1 MKRKSFLNVVSITTV
16 VLVTVV
22 GIMMSITSATT
33 QALPSKEPSGPVCPW
48 MDTTKSPDERAQ
60 LLLAASTFDQKIR
73 WLDEQAANNPTQ
85 TVFSGVA
92 YSGTQVPCTPIIQ
105 YTDGPAAVSGGGTGI
120 TAFPSQTAL
129 AATWDT
135 ELSRNKGQAQGYEA
149 FHKHRN
155 VILGPGLSSGRV
167 PMLGRTSEYMGE
179 DSLLAGTMAGAM
191 VRGIQEDNPN
201 EPVEAVIKHY
211 VANEQELDRNNS
223 SSNVDERALHEIY
236 ALPFEVA
243 IKEGHPGGVMCSFN
257 QVDGIW
263 ACENGDVLSTTL
275 KNDIGFKG
283 WVVTDFGSQHSTA
296 ASLQAGLDQELNRPN
311 YYKPISLTYAYT
323 SSLISMA
330 QINDAAFRVVRSHF
344 AAGLFDVPLPPAA
357 EANVSTPQ
365 NQAVGLQ
372 VALEGSVLLKNKD
385 NILPLSNTAHHLRVA
400 VIGPTASLTSTDG
413 ISAASVCAYTA
424 PGVPCTPI
432 APLDAIT
439 ARAAQNGDIV
449 LYNNGSNLDAA
460 ATTAAGANVAIV
472 FGYYREGEGSDLP
485 NLSLVPQL
493 SAGLYDAVAAGD
505 TNIKLTSITPIT
517 VGSSLVIDTGAN
529 QETVKAT
536 AIGRAAISTTLPFVA
551 AAGDTNIKLQS
562 MGGLAVGDALYI
574 DSGANQE
581 SVTVTVVGTS
591 GATTIRMATNISATS
606 VPVVSITG
614 FSIGDTITIDSG
626 ANVET
631 RTVTNV
637 SSGFGGASIVVTPTL
652 TMAHTVGAPVAGS
665 GVTFTPALSA
675 AHSAGVSVRSPG
687 TGITIAPALT
697 KAHAA
702 GATVFSSYGDDLI
715 GAVAAANP
723 NTIVVLQT
731 GGPVLMPW
739 IDNVKGVLETWYA
752 GQSMGTAIAQL
763 LYGDVNPSGKLPHTF
778 PKSMADLPTA
788 GSVNQYPGLVSGST
802 TRPPGDTSPRQVDY
816 TESLQVGYRWY
827 DAQNIEPL
835 FPFGFGLSY
844 TKFDYADLKIQSKGN
859 GFEVSFTVRNMGSV
873 TGTEVPQLY
882 VGLPS
887 GLGEPPK
894 RLAGWS
900 RITLNPGESQTVTLP
915 VDPDSPDHPLSYW
928 DTAAHE
934 WVTPY
939 GGTFTVLV
947 GASSR
952 DIRLSG
958 TTQVFNHHVFLP
970 IVLR

>member
-1 MKRKSFLNVVSITTV
+1 MIRKSFLTVVSITTI
-16 VLVTVV
+16 VLVAVV
-22 GIMMSITSATT
+22 GIMLSVASGST
-33 QALPSKEPSGPVCPW
+33 QALPIKDPQGPVCPW
-48 MDTTKSPDERAQ
+48 MDTSKSPDERAQ

-85 TVFSGVA
+85 IVFSGVA

-105 YTDGPAAVSGGGTGI
+105 YTDGPASVSGAPGI
-120 TAFPSQTAL
+120 VTAFPSQTAL

-135 ELSRNKGQAQGYEA
+135 ALSRAKGKAQGYEA
-149 FHKHRN
+149 FHEHRN
-155 VILGPGLSSGRV
+155 VILGPGLASGRI
-167 PMLGRTSEYMGE
+167 PMLGRTSEYLGE
-179 DSLLAGTMAGAM
+179 DSLLAGVMAGSM
-191 VRGIQEDNPN
+191 IRGMQDNPN

-223 SSNVDERALHEIY
+223 SSNIDERALHEIY

-243 IKEGHPGGVMCSFN
+243 IKEGNPGGVMCSYN
-257 QVDGIW
+257 QVNSTW
-263 ACENGDVLSTTL
+263 ACENSATIGGIL
-275 KNDIGFKG
+275 KTDIGFKG
-283 WVVTDFGSQHSTA
+283 WVVSDFGAVHSTVP
-296 ASLQAGLDQELNRPN
+296 SLVAGMDQELNRPV

-323 SSLISMA
+323 SGLISMA
-330 QINDAAFRVVRSHF
+330 QIDAAAFRVVRSHF

-385 NILPLSNTAHHLRVA
+385 GILPLSNASHHLRIA
-400 VIGPTASLTSTDG
+400 VIGPTAS
-413 ISAASVCAYTA
+413 ISPTNGVSAVTACGATA

-439 ARAAQNGDIV
+439 ARAAQSGDTV
-449 LYNNGSNLDAA
+449 VFNDGSNLDAA
-460 ATTAAGANVAIV
+460 ATAATGANVAIV

-485 NLSLVPQL
+485 NLSLVPQI
-493 SAGLYDAVAAGD
+493 STGLYDPVVAGD
-505 TNIKLTSITPIT
+505 TNIKVTSISPIT
-517 VGSSLVIDTGAN
+517 VGSSIAIDTGVN
-529 QETVKAT
+529 QEIVKAT
-536 AIGRAAISTTLPFVA
+536 AIGRAAISTTLPFA
-551 AAGDTNIKLQS
+551 ATAGDTNIKLQS
-562 MGGLAVGDALYI
+562 MGGLAAGDALYI
-574 DSGANQE
+574 DSGANLE
-581 SVTVTVVGTS
+581 TVTVTTVGTG
-591 GATTIRMATNISATS
+591 GATTIRSATNISATS
-606 VPVVSITG
+606 IPVVSITG
-614 FSIGDTITIDSG
+614 FSIGDTISIDSG
-626 ANVET
+626 ANLET

-637 SSGFGGASIVVTPTL
+637 SSGFGGASIVVTPAL
-652 TMAHTVGAPVAGS
+652 TMAHAVGVPVAGS

-675 AHSAGVSVRSPG
+675 AHAAGVSVRSPG
-687 TGITIAPALT
+687 TGITFTPALA
-697 KAHAA
+697 KAHAS
-702 GATVFSSYGDDLI
+702 GAAVFSSYGDDLI
-715 GAVAAANP
+715 SAVAAANP
-723 NTIVVLQT
+723 NTVVVLQT

-763 LYGDVNPSGKLPHTF
+763 LYGDVNPSGKLPSTF

-788 GSVNQYPGLVSGST
+788 GSTSQYPGIFTGT
-802 TRPPGDTSPRQVDY
+802 TTARQVSY
-816 TESLQVGYRWY
+816 LEGLQVGYRWY

-844 TKFDYADLKIQSKGN
+844 TSFDYSDLKIQSKDN
-859 GFEVSFTVRNMGSV
+859 GFEVSFTVRNAGSV

-900 RITLNPGESQTVTLP
+900 RITLQPGESQDVTLT
-915 VDPDSPDHPLSYW
+915 VDPESSDHPLSYW
-928 DTAAHE
+928 DPATHQ
-934 WVTPY
+934 WMTPF
-939 GGTFTVLV
+939 GGTFNVMV

-958 TTQVFNHHVFLP
+958 TTQVFNHYVFLP
-970 IVLR
+970 LVLR